1 MRPPRILLAVSA
13 ISLAL
18 LACGDA
24 GNDSSAGFASAPTEA
39 GDSTGAATGGGP
51 VTTPTTTDPMVTA
64 SASASA
70 SESASASA
78 SASESATDATE
89 TSATDSG
96 EGSST
101 GELSGDGSSGTGGST
116 GGSTGAVSASEG
128 SSSSSGAEE
137 SSTGPGCPEGQ
148 DGCPCGPNDAC
159 DPGLACVQGVC
170 GPPAP
175 KCGDGKVDPGEG
187 CDDGNGVNGDGCEA
201 NCTKTPA
208 PKCGDGKVDPGEGC
222 DDGNGVNGDGC
233 ETNCTKTPMQAKDA
247 CGFAS
252 DDGVW
257 FEIDYENAFTVSS
270 PGYKYSPT
278 PGWGEAQWA
287 PAGKSWPYAV
297 DLFNNAKVIE
307 DQIGT
312 VALLDG
318 TNKAV
323 RVYFG
328 LVGLNYT
335 HATVCVEGRSYSVGS
350 SVTFFVQEA
359 STKVGEY
366 GMLSNSWEVHK
377 SGIDMQHFFIAGKNF
392 QAVQIQPSSGSG
404 SLSLKRLRVTLHGAT
419 Y

>member
-70 SESASASA
+70 SESASA

>member
-1 MRPPRILLAVSA
+1 M
-13 ISLAL
+13 
-18 LACGDA
+18 
-24 GNDSSAGFASAPTEA
+24 
-39 GDSTGAATGGGP
+39 
-51 VTTPTTTDPMVTA
+51 
-64 SASASA
+64 
-70 SESASASA
+70 
-78 SASESATDATE
+78 
-89 TSATDSG
+89 
-96 EGSST
+96 
-101 GELSGDGSSGTGGST
+101 
-116 GGSTGAVSASEG
+116 
-128 SSSSSGAEE
+128 
-137 SSTGPGCPEGQ
+137 
-148 DGCPCGPNDAC
+148 
-159 DPGLACVQGVC
+159 
-170 GPPAP
+170 
-175 KCGDGKVDPGEG
+175 
-187 CDDGNGVNGDGCEA
+187 
-201 NCTKTPA
+201 
-208 PKCGDGKVDPGEGC
+208 
-222 DDGNGVNGDGC
+222 NGDGC